1 MIENLWGRGGV
12 FMCVDSIISPT
23 KTKKN
28 YVSENIKLNNVMLP
42 SGKNFLLP
50 QSYVRFGNLFLTEYQ
65 SDIHFNFNICLFT
78 SAVNHYLG
86 AIQTPNHAF
95 SKITLLAKL
104 VFITNNYIASQMLRW
119 NQVFIQ

>member
-1 MIENLWGRGGV
+1 
-12 FMCVDSIISPT
+12 
-23 KTKKN
+23 
-28 YVSENIKLNNVMLP
+28 MLL
-42 SGKNFLLP
+42 SGKEFLLP
-50 QSYVRFGNLFLTEYQ
+50 QSYVRFGNLFLT
-65 SDIHFNFNICLFT
+65 DIHFNFNIYLFT

-86 AIQTPNHAF
+86 VIQTPNHAF